1 MATDPFVQF
10 KATQREGWGLFT
22 PVEVF
27 TTMCAGHLVNY
38 AGIRSGA
45 KVLDVACGTGVVSV
59 TAARTGATVS
69 ALDLSPVL
77 LERAAHNAAVSGAQI
92 DFKEGDAEALPYPD
106 AAFDVVVSQFGHMFA
121 PRPEVVVAEML
132 RVLKP
137 GGRIAFSTWPPELL
151 TGRLF
156 TLVNKYMPPPPP
168 DAPKPAPPPMWG
180 DPNVV
185 RDRLGDKVTDLEF
198 MREEL
203 RSPTL
208 SIPHTRRLFETTLAP
223 MVKLLTISPPET
235 IESLRREL
243 DALLANYFDPVG
255 NVLRQHFLMSR
266 ALKRA

>member
-1 MATDPFVQF
+1 METDPFVQF

-22 PVEVF
+22 PVEVY

-38 AGIRSGA
+38 AGIRSGQ

-59 TAARTGATVS
+59 TAARGGASVS
-69 ALDLSPVL
+69 GLDLSPVL
-77 LERAAHNAAVSGAQI
+77 LERAAHNASIAQVSI

-121 PRPEVVVAEML
+121 PRPEVVTAEML

-151 TGRLF
+151 TGRMF
-156 TLVNKYMPPPPP
+156 TLMNKHMPPPPP
-168 DAPKPAPPPMWG
+168 DAPKPAPSPMWG

-185 RDRLGDKVTDLEF
+185 RERLGDKVTSLEF

-203 RSPTL
+203 RSPTM
-208 SIPHTRRLFETTLAP
+208 SVHHSRHLFETTLAP
-223 MVKLLTISPPET
+223 LVKLLKVSTPEV
-235 IESLRREL
+235 IASMRAEF
-243 DALLANYFDPVG
+243 DAVLGEYFDPVG

-266 ALKRA
+266 AFKRA

>member
-1 MATDPFVQF
+1 MSNDPFAEF
-10 KATQREGWGLFT
+10 KAVQREGWGLFT

-38 AGIRSGA
+38 AGVRNGA

-59 TAARTGATVS
+59 TAARTGAHVS
-69 ALDLSPVL
+69 GLDLSPVL
-77 LERAAHNAAVSGAQI
+77 LERAAQNASIAGAKI
-92 DFKEGDAEALPYPD
+92 DFREGDAEALPYPD
-106 AAFDVVVSQFGHMFA
+106 GAFDIVVSQFGHMFA
-121 PRPEVVVAEML
+121 PRPDVVVGEML

-151 TGRLF
+151 TGRMF

-168 DAPKPAPPPMWG
+168 DAPRPAAPPMWG

-185 RDRLGDKVTDLEF
+185 RERLGDGVTNLEF

-203 RSPTL
+203 RSPTM
-208 SIPHTRRLFETTLAP
+208 SIKHARQLFESTVAPLARVIKMAPPDKIDSFRGEFETL
-223 MVKLLTISPPET
+223 LG
-235 IESLRREL
+235 
-243 DALLANYFDPVG
+243 DYFDPIG